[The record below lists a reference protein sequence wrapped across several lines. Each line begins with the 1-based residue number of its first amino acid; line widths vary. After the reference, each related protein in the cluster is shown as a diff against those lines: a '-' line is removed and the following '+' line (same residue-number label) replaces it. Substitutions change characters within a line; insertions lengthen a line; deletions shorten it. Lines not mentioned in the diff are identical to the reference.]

1 MNELLVPLLLMG
13 ILGSSETLATEPAAS
28 LSSQRPLTT
37 VQSETT
43 RSASAKAWGLTQQE
57 WTRFEQIKT
66 GTRGYWSPHLD
77 PLTTLGVEATTDAE
91 RQRYAELQV
100 RLEAQRAGRE
110 LAYQNAYTAAWAKL
124 YPELLPVNTLTL
136 PVPQQSPRTTRVAL
150 FVEDD
155 CDPCVAAV
163 RQFQQ
168 RDTPFDLFLV
178 GSENDDDLLRRWAQ
192 QAKITTAQVQ
202 RRQITLNHDRGR
214 WFSLGAPGP
223 LPVSF
228 EQVNGRW
235 LRVE

>member
-1 MNELLVPLLLMG
+1 MNELFLPLLLMG
-13 ILGSSETLATEPAAS
+13 ILSSGETLASKPVAA
-28 LSSQRPLTT
+28 LSSQQPLTT
-37 VQSETT
+37 VQSETI
-43 RSASAKAWGLTQQE
+43 RPASAKAWGLTQQE
-57 WTRFEQIKT
+57 WSRFEQIKT
-66 GTRGYWSPHLD
+66 GPRGYWSPHLD

-100 RLEAQRAGRE
+100 RLEAQRAERE
-110 LAYQNAYTAAWAKL
+110 LAYQNAYTAAWAEL
-124 YPELLPVNTLTL
+124 YPQLLPVNTLTT
-136 PVPQQSPRTTRVAL
+136 PVPPQSPRTTRVAL

-155 CDPCVAAV
+155 CDPCIAAV
-163 RQFQQ
+163 SHFQQ
-168 RDTPFDLFLV
+168 RGTPFDLFLV
-178 GSENDDDLLRRWAQ
+178 GSENDDDHLRRWAQ
-192 QAKITTAQVQ
+192 QAKIATALVQ